1 MLQSL
6 RDSLRNIQLQLRR
19 RKRRGL
25 RALRHWLE
33 NTQNLLHLSVLVIVP
48 LLIALV
54 TWLSNMSP
62 VVSFLVYPPL
72 ASGTY
77 TLFADPGSRY
87 ADPRR
92 FVGGMTAGALS
103 GWVAL
108 ELTAQFWYTVP
119 PTQFQVH
126 AGAAALGIFL
136 TSLVTWVF
144 DIELPT
150 AYSSALL
157 VLVTGS
163 AQLRY
168 VAGVSVAS
176 ILIAGAFVIWRRHLY
191 RERARYL
198 FQSTNGDDQILV
210 PIRDEQP
217 TALAIFAGRLAA
229 AHDAGKV
236 VLMDTVEP
244 STIEQV
250 EERLVTDTEDE
261 LPYRGDGPKV
271 SAEELITDQ
280 SLARLEQLQSSIT
293 AVVDVTCE
301 FVVVVESDSAGE
313 TVLQTASDENCD
325 LVVAPYE
332 TDENEPTPF
341 VRRLFSGSVDVIAF
355 RSASGTTDWR
365 DILVMVRSPGPVANA
380 MLDFAQRLCSARGA
394 ISLCTCISSR
404 SQHRRAEITLETLA
418 EPFADPIDTRVAH
431 ESLEEFLARYAGNY
445 DLAVMGA
452 STDRHAAS
460 RLLSPPTHECVRDI
474 NCDLAIVHRP

>member
-1 MLQSL
+1 M
-6 RDSLRNIQLQLRR
+6 
-19 RKRRGL
+19 
-25 RALRHWLE
+25 RALRRWLE

-54 TWLSNMSP
+54 TWLSNISP
-62 VVSFLVYPPL
+62 IVSFLVYPPL

-119 PTQFQVH
+119 PAQFQVH

-136 TSLVTWVF
+136 TSLVTWMF
-144 DIELPT
+144 EIELPT

-168 VAGVSVAS
+168 VAGVTVAS
-176 ILIAGAFVIWRRHLY
+176 VLIAGTFIIWRRHLY

-210 PIRDEQP
+210 PVRDTQP
-217 TALAIFAGRLAA
+217 TTLALFAGRIAA

-244 STIEQV
+244 ATIEQV
-250 EERLVTDTEDE
+250 EANLATDPADE
-261 LPYRGDGPKV
+261 STSPGDRPDA
-271 SAEELITDQ
+271 SAEELITEQ
-280 SLARLEQLQSSIT
+280 SLERLEQLQSSIT
-293 AVVDVTCE
+293 AVVDVPCE
-301 FVVVVESDSAGE
+301 FVVAVASDSAGE

-332 TDENEPTPF
+332 TDEGEPTSF
-341 VRRLFSGSVDVIAF
+341 VRHLLSGSVDVITF
-355 RSASGTTDWR
+355 RSGNGTTDWQE
-365 DILVMVRSPGPVANA
+365 ILVMVRSAGPVANT
-380 MLDFAQRLCSARGA
+380 MLDFAQRLCNARGA
-394 ISLCTCISSR
+394 ISLCTCISTR
-404 SQHRRAEITLETLA
+404 GRHRRAEITLETLA
-418 EPFADPIDTRVAH
+418 EPFADPIETRVAH
-431 ESLEEFLARYAGNY
+431 EPVEEFR
-445 DLAVMGA
+445 AV
-452 STDRHAAS
+452 R
-460 RLLSPPTHECVRDI
+460 RELRPRD
-474 NCDLAIVHRP
+474 HGGQY